1 MIRLHLMT
9 AAGSRLA
16 MPKTATASRNT
27 ARERRRE
34 QLIAATISAIAQHGL
49 SRLTISDV
57 AEIADVSHGLLI
69 FHFQS
74 KENLLAETLRFL
86 SEGHRKAWEAALQ
99 KAPASPAARL
109 DALIRAE
116 FDQANQSPSQITA
129 WCAFWGEAPNRPLY
143 LEQCG
148 ANDRAQIEAFESICN
163 ALVAEGRYGLDFRRA
178 ARVIRL
184 TIEGVWL
191 ELMFSAKPYS
201 ADEAVKTVYF
211 CAATLFPR
219 HFSGSGLISR

>member
-1 MIRLHLMT
+1 MNK
-9 AAGSRLA
+9 AS
-16 MPKTATASRNT
+16 ATPRTSP
-27 ARERRRE
+27 RERRRE
-34 QLIAATISAIAQHGL
+34 QLIEATIVAIARHGL
-49 SRLTISDV
+49 SRVTISHV
-57 AEIADVSHGLLI
+57 AEIAGVSHGLLI

-74 KENLLAETLRFL
+74 KENLLAETLRFM
-86 SEGHRKAWEAALQ
+86 SEEHRKAWEEALQ
-99 KAPASPAARL
+99 TAPASAAARL

-116 FDQANQSPSQITA
+116 FAETNQSQERITA

-148 ANDRAQIEAFESICN
+148 VNDRAQIEAFETICG
-163 ALVAEGRYGLDFRRA
+163 ALAEEGGYTLDSRRA
-178 ARVIRL
+178 ARVLRL

-201 ADEAVKTVYF
+201 HEEAVNTAYF

-219 HFSGSGLISR
+219 HFGGTGLISR

>member
-1 MIRLHLMT
+1 
-9 AAGSRLA
+9 
-16 MPKTATASRNT
+16 MPTTATAPRTS

-34 QLIAATISAIAQHGL
+34 QLIAATITAIAHRGL
-49 SRLTISDV
+49 SRVTISDV

-74 KENLLAETLRFL
+74 KENLLAETLR
-86 SEGHRKAWEAALQ
+86 SMSDAHRKAWEDALRQ
-99 KAPASPAARL
+99 APPSPAARL

-116 FDQANQSPSQITA
+116 FSTESQSPESLTA
-129 WCAFWGEAPNRPLY
+129 WCAFWGETPNRPLY

-148 ANDRAQIEAFESICN
+148 SNDRAQIEAFEDICG
-163 ALVAEGRYGLDFRRA
+163 ALVAEGSYALDVRRA

-201 ADEAVKTVYF
+201 YDEAVKTAYF
-211 CAATLFPR
+211 CAATLFPQ
-219 HFSGSGLISR
+219 HFSEDGLLKR

>member
-1 MIRLHLMT
+1 
-9 AAGSRLA
+9 
-16 MPKTATASRNT
+16 MPKNAPASRKA

-34 QLIAATISAIAQHGL
+34 QMIAATIRAIAQRGL
-49 SRLTISDV
+49 SRVTISDV
-57 AEIADVSHGLLI
+57 AEIAGVSHGLLI

-74 KENLLAETLRFL
+74 KENLLAETLRAM
-86 SEGHRKAWEAALQ
+86 SDEHRKVWEAALRQ
-99 KAPASPAARL
+99 APSPPAAQL

-116 FDQANQSPSQITA
+116 FNPGSQSPESLTA
-129 WCAFWGEAPNRPLY
+129 WCAFWGETPNRPLY
-143 LEQCG
+143 LDQCG
-148 ANDRAQIEAFESICN
+148 GNDRAQIEAFEDICR
-163 ALVAEGRYGLDFRRA
+163 ALAAEGGYTLDYRRA

-201 ADEAVKTVYF
+201 YDEAVKTAFF

-219 HFSGSGLISR
+219 HFSEDGLLSR